1 MTKKITRNKI
11 PVKLAAVLAA
21 LVVALAGAVTVLVMV
36 LGDMRPDYDASA
48 LIILKPEPTPEPTP
62 EATPEPMPEPTPE
75 PTPESGPAEVKAGT
89 QGKDVQKL
97 QERILELGYYL
108 SDEAIGVYG
117 DRTAAAVSEFQRQNG
132 LEQTGE
138 ADTTTCTLLFSDDA
152 SACTDF
158 ADLAP
163 TVNMSFA
170 ELAGDDGLRDHPAGY
185 PVADTYQIIVD
196 ITHQVVMVY
205 TKDANNEYTV
215 PVRYMLCSSGTG
227 SRTPVGTFKMGAYR
241 VRFSRFANDGRYGQ
255 YWTQIRGAIYFHTF
269 LYIKKDAAS
278 YEEQTYTE
286 LGSKASH
293 GCVRLTVPDARWM
306 WYNIAYG
313 TQCVIRK
320 GDPDDIATAMIREQ
334 LVLAAL
340 PEERIEMEMGDIP
353 NTDNWTIENVDIVL
367 PYKRGSQNS

>member
-1 MTKKITRNKI
+1 MQQEKSKKTIRRRI
-11 PVKLAAVLAA
+11 PVKLAVILAA
-21 LVVALAGAVTVLVMV
+21 LIAALAGAVMALMMV
-36 LGDMRPDYDASA
+36 LSDMNTDYDAAA
-48 LIILKPEPTPEPTP
+48 LIISEPEPSPEPAPVSTSNPAPVPTPEPNP
-62 EATPEPMPEPTPE
+62 
-75 PTPESGPAEVKAGT
+75 SEVKAGT
-89 QGKDVQKL
+89 QGGDVQRL
-97 QERILELGYYL
+97 QERMLELGYYL
-108 SDEAIGVYG
+108 SDETPGVYG
-117 DRTAAAVSEFQRQNG
+117 GRTETAVSEFQRQNG

-138 ADTTTCTLLFSDDA
+138 ADTATCLRLFSEDA
-152 SACTDF
+152 TACQDF

-185 PVADTYQIIVD
+185 PAADKYQIIVD
-196 ITHQVVMVY
+196 IAHQVVMVY

-227 SRTPVGTFKMGAYR
+227 SRTPLGTFKMGAYR

-269 LYIKKDAAS
+269 LYIKNDAAT
-278 YEEQTYTE
+278 YEEQTYTD
-286 LGSKASH
+286 LGGKASH

-320 GDPDDIATAMIREQ
+320 GNPDDIATAMIREQ

-340 PEERIEMEMGDIP
+340 PEERLELVQGDIP
-353 NTDNWTIENVDIVL
+353 NTDNWTIDNVEIVL

>member
-1 MTKKITRNKI
+1 M
-11 PVKLAAVLAA
+11 KLAVILAA
-21 LVVALAGAVTVLVMV
+21 LIVALAGAVTALIMV
-36 LGDMRPDYDASA
+36 LSDMNTDYDAAA
-48 LIILKPEPTPEPTP
+48 LIILEPEPSQVPTPVSTPDPAPVPTPEPNP
-62 EATPEPMPEPTPE
+62 
-75 PTPESGPAEVKAGT
+75 SEVKAGT
-89 QGKDVQKL
+89 QGGDVQRF
-97 QERILELGYYL
+97 QERMLELGYYL
-108 SDEAIGVYG
+108 SDETPGIYG
-117 DRTAAAVSEFQRQNG
+117 GRTETAVSEFQRQNG

-138 ADTTTCTLLFSDDA
+138 ADTATCLQLFSEDA
-152 SACTDF
+152 IACADF
-158 ADLAP
+158 AELAP

-185 PVADTYQIIVD
+185 PAADKYQIIVD
-196 ITHQVVMVY
+196 IAHQVVMVY

-227 SRTPVGTFKMGAYR
+227 SRTPLGTFKMGAYR

-269 LYIKKDAAS
+269 LYIKNDAAT

-286 LGSKASH
+286 LGGKASH

-340 PEERIEMEMGDIP
+340 PEERLELVQGDIP
-353 NTDNWTIENVDIVL
+353 NTDNWTIDNVEIVL